1 MLFNDAS
8 AKVANVTVNILPY
21 KVQYMEGGAQSQE
34 RVWQLQHLLMI
45 GSVDIYELVMYLST
59 HTAQQELRRWQ
70 TFS

>member
-59 HTAQQELRRWQ
+59 HTAQQELRR
-70 TFS
+70 